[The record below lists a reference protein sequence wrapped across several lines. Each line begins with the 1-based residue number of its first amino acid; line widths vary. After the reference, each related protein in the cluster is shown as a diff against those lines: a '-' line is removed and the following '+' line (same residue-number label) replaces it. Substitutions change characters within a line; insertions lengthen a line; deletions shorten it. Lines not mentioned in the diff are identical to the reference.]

1 MGVVSPLGLNLE
13 TTWNAIL
20 AGKSGV
26 NKLTV
31 FDASNLPVKICASIK
46 NFDPAPYLDPK
57 ESRKVDLFMQFA
69 VGAAAQA
76 IEDSGLVVTE
86 ENATRV
92 GVSIG
97 AGMGGLPII
106 EKTYHQCLESGPKKI
121 SPHFITNVIINMAS
135 GMVAMKY
142 GCKGPNIAIVTAC
155 GTGAHNIGNSARL
168 ISYGD
173 ADVMITGGAEMAT
186 TILGVGGFAAARAL
200 SRRNDEPE
208 KASRPWDKDRD
219 GFVVGEGAG
228 VVVLEEY
235 EHAKKRGAK
244 IYAELAGYGMSD
256 DAYHTT
262 APDPKG
268 EGCAL
273 AINNAL
279 HDASLNP
286 EEINYI
292 NAHATSTPT
301 GDILEVLT
309 IKKVF
314 KDFSYKIPVSST
326 KSMTGHLLG
335 ATGAVEAIFSVL
347 AIRDQ
352 VVPATIN
359 LDNPDEGCDLDFVP
373 HTARQMPVNITL
385 SNSFGFGGTNACLIF
400 KKL

>member
-1 MGVVSPLGLNLE
+1 
-13 TTWNAIL
+13 
-20 AGKSGV
+20 
-26 NKLTV
+26 
-31 FDASNLPVKICASIK
+31 
-46 NFDPAPYLDPK
+46 
-57 ESRKVDLFMQFA
+57 
-69 VGAAAQA
+69 
-76 IEDSGLVVTE
+76 
-86 ENATRV
+86 
-92 GVSIG
+92 
-97 AGMGGLPII
+97 
-106 EKTYHQCLESGPKKI
+106 
-121 SPHFITNVIINMAS
+121 
-135 GMVAMKY
+135 
-142 GCKGPNIAIVTAC
+142 
-155 GTGAHNIGNSARL
+155 
-168 ISYGD
+168 
-173 ADVMITGGAEMAT
+173 
-186 TILGVGGFAAARAL
+186 
-200 SRRNDEPE
+200 
-208 KASRPWDKDRD
+208 
-219 GFVVGEGAG
+219 
-228 VVVLEEY
+228 
-235 EHAKKRGAK
+235 
-244 IYAELAGYGMSD
+244 MSD